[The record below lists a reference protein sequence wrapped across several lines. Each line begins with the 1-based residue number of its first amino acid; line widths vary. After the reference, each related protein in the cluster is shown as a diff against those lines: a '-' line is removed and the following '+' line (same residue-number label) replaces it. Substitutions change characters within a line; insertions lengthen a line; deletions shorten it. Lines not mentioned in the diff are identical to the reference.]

1 MALTKTEI
9 VDKVEVI
16 DRGDWSVVQVR
27 TATVIK
33 EDDTELTRSFHRH
46 VVSPADDWSSESD
59 KVKAICDA
67 VHTDAAKTS
76 YEAAQAAGPETE

>member
-1 MALTKTEI
+1 MALTKTEV

-16 DRGDWSVVQVR
+16 DTGDWSMVQVR

-33 EDDTELTRSFHRH
+33 EDDTELSRSYHRH

-59 KVKAICDA
+59 KVKSICDA
-67 VHTDAAKTS
+67 VHNDTTKAA
-76 YEAAQAAGPETE
+76 YEAAQSEGV

>member
-9 VDKVEVI
+9 VDKVEVV
-16 DRGDWSVVQVR
+16 DCGDWSMVQVR

-33 EDDTELTRSFHRH
+33 EDDTELSRSFHRH

-59 KVKAICDA
+59 KVKGICDV
-67 VHTDAAKTS
+67 VHNDTTKEA
-76 YEAAQAAGPETE
+76 YEASMSEGV

>member
-16 DRGDWSVVQVR
+16 DTGDWSMVQVR

-33 EDDTELTRSFHRH
+33 EDDTELSRSFHRD
-46 VVSPADDWSSESD
+46 VVSPADDWSNESD

-67 VHTDAAKTS
+67 VHNDTTKAA
-76 YEAAQAAGPETE
+76 YEAAQSEGA

>member
-9 VDKVEVI
+9 VDKVEVV
-16 DRGDWSVVQVR
+16 DSGDWSMVQVR

-46 VVSPADDWSSESD
+46 IVSPAADWSSESD

-67 VHTDAAKTS
+67 VHTDAAKTA
-76 YEAAQAAGPETE
+76 YEAAQEADPVTE